1 MLLTACNPSNPA
13 PEGNGW
19 DFKVVTE
26 MHPANSSVWPLGPK
40 QCLVDGLQAQTLA
53 DPGWDWVEMEQQ
65 SDSYLSP
72 APLTQVTGNGLLI
85 C

>member
-26 MHPANSSVWPLGPK
+26 MHPAKFFGVAF
-40 QCLVDGLQAQTLA
+40 GLQAVLG
-53 DPGWDWVEMEQQ
+53 GW
-65 SDSYLSP
+65 SAGSN
-72 APLTQVTGNGLLI
+72 T